1 MKTVF
6 RIIGIAVVLIVLA
19 AALLYFLNEKGV
31 LKGPVSQ
38 WITGVKQDIMHMFGS
53 TKDLVNDIRD
63 SDTPWQDNINNPLS
77 DPQKE
82 NPGAV
87 PAATEQP

>member
-1 MKTVF
+1 MKTIY
-6 RIIGIAVVLIVLA
+6 RIIGIVVVLIVLT

-31 LKGPVSQ
+31 LKGPVSR

-53 TKDLVNDIRD
+53 TKDLVNDIKD

-82 NPGAV
+82 NRDSAPT
-87 PAATEQP
+87 ATEQP